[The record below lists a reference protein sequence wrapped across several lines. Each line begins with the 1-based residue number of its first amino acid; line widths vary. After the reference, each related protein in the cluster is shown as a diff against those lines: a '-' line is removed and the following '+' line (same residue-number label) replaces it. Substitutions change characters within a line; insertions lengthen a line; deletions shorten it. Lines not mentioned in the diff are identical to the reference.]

1 MEEMIKQVKM
11 ETLRTVVWVLISCS
25 VAGTVYYLLW

>member
-11 ETLRTVVWVLISCS
+11 ETLRTIGWVLISCS
-25 VAGTVYYLLW
+25 IAVAVYYLLW